1 MESKLI
7 AVEITKE
14 HPKLMRLPSVS
25 RSLYFSIM
33 PKSCYDM
40 YEKPVILKLQKA
52 SAKTSNPPVF
62 STYRSKRTRSVKTY
76 EARPM
81 VKPCANSYVYN
92 KMFNPKPPSEPPKLP
107 KRATSRPNTTPVNP
121 LVTFYCEIN
130 PPKSA
135 PKRTA
140 RPKNLNST
148 LFELGE
154 VGNSMRKSPSR
165 NLLGYQP
172 GLMVDKEME
181 IDISAD
187 FEEDLDKISE
197 VHSSLELSVESHD
210 MQRARTMGFRK

>member
-1 MESKLI
+1 
-7 AVEITKE
+7 
-14 HPKLMRLPSVS
+14 
-25 RSLYFSIM
+25 
-33 PKSCYDM
+33 
-40 YEKPVILKLQKA
+40 
-52 SAKTSNPPVF
+52 
-62 STYRSKRTRSVKTY
+62 
-76 EARPM
+76 
-81 VKPCANSYVYN
+81 
-92 KMFNPKPPSEPPKLP
+92 
-107 KRATSRPNTTPVNP
+107 VNP

>member
-7 AVEITKE
+7 AVEITKD

-25 RSLYFSIM
+25 RSLYFSIL

-40 YEKPVILKLQKA
+40 YKKPMILKLQQ
-52 SAKTSNPPVF
+52 NPVKILQPPYL
-62 STYRSKRTRSVKTY
+62 SSYRSNRTKRVKSY
-76 EARPM
+76 EPRPM
-81 VKPCANSYVYN
+81 VKPCPNSYVYN
-92 KMFNPKPPSEPPKLP
+92 KMFKPKPPAEPPKTPQRP
-107 KRATSRPNTTPVNP
+107 KSRPKTTPVNP

-135 PKRTA
+135 PKRSS
-140 RPKNLNST
+140 RPMNLNST

-154 VGNSMRKSPSR
+154 VGLNMKNTNTKNSIT
-165 NLLGYQP
+165 YQA
-172 GLMVDKEME
+172 GFMIDKEME

-197 VHSSLELSVESHD
+197 VHSSMELSVDSQEIR
-210 MQRARTMGFRK
+210 RAKSLRK